1 MWLRSITNPTIRT
14 RRIATSSFFIA
25 TFAASILTVSL
36 SASSILPCPANRVPR
51 GTSAQAQVENEYI
64 AREATGAEEET
75 IPTGQ
80 KVLLTSKRGWIQIE
94 QPIPSKRLQVQA
106 VGDKA

>member
-36 SASSILPCPANRVPR
+36 SASSILPCPANRAPR

-64 AREATGAEEET
+64 AGAQEEP

-80 KVLLTSKRGWIQIE
+80 KVLLTSKRGWLQIE